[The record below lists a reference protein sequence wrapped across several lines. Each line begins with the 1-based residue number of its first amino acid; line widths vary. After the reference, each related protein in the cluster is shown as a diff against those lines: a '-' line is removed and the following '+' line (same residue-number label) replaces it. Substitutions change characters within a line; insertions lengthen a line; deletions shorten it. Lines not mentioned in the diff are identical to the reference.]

1 MGNIESYHLIINKVG
16 IHTMESIIRA
26 TVLDAS
32 EILSLQKLAY
42 LSEAEL
48 YGNYDIEPL
57 KQSVSDIEKAFED
70 HLVLKYVDN
79 RKIVG
84 SVKAYETEGTCYIG
98 KLMVHPDFQNRGIGK
113 KLMKEIEQLFAD
125 CRYELFT
132 GSKSTKNISFYEKLG
147 YKGFKEQKLDREETI
162 FLFMEK
168 QTVRTCTGHSQT
180 PY

>member
-1 MGNIESYHLIINKVG
+1 VG
-16 IHTMESIIRA
+16 IHTMESITKA

-42 LSEAEL
+42 VSEAEL

-70 HLVLKYVDN
+70 NLVLKYVDKG
-79 RKIVG
+79 KIVG

-98 KLMVHPDFQNRGIGK
+98 KLMVHPDFQKRGIGK
-113 KLMKEIEQLFAD
+113 KLMKEVEQLFAD

-147 YKGFKEQKLDREETI
+147 YKGYKKQKLDREETI
-162 FLFMEK
+162 FLFIEK
-168 QTVRTCTGHSQT
+168 QTVRVCTEHS
-180 PY
+180 